1 MTTCHG
7 SPGSISYTPISSPV
21 EVGIGVRVAGVAG
34 VDTMEVGGGPG
45 VGVGVFVGVGGRIFL
60 AGEGANL
67 GWVGGTGVEDEV
79 VDSPPAGRPQAPR
92 PETPNPRTTS
102 TSKRYVTYLYLNVNS
117 AGICTRE
124 KPWSSSSDLELFC
137 IGISKSLAIERNGT
151 GQCALPI
158 TRLPI
163 YLYDE
168 LNVEI

>member
-1 MTTCHG
+1 M
-7 SPGSISYTPISSPV
+7 
-21 EVGIGVRVAGVAG
+21 
-34 VDTMEVGGGPG
+34 
-45 VGVGVFVGVGGRIFL
+45 FL

-67 GWVGGTGVEDEV
+67 GAEVGTGEDAV

-92 PETPNPRTTS
+92 PETPNPRVTS
-102 TSKRYVTYLYLNVNS
+102 TSKRDVTYLYLNVNPVRRC
-117 AGICTRE
+117 AKE
-124 KPWSSSSDLELFC
+124 KRWSSSSDLELFC